1 MPPRAHSWAP
11 LAQAQGG
18 VLIVAAPTP
27 DLVLYSGEDSSAALD
42 ALRTFVRNVMART
55 PKPLS
60 GALLRWTGSL
70 AEPLVPASLYSHAQR
85 QAEGSGSVD
94 ASSLSAHID
103 KLTSAIL
110 SLTQD
115 GRAASAEQRGL
126 ASRVNTIEE
135 TLGTMQD
142 ALDRLLDSAGVA

>member
-1 MPPRAHSWAP
+1 M
-11 LAQAQGG
+11 
-18 VLIVAAPTP
+18 
-27 DLVLYSGEDSSAALD
+27 
-42 ALRTFVRNVMART
+42 
-55 PKPLS
+55 
-60 GALLRWTGSL
+60 
-70 AEPLVPASLYSHAQR
+70 
-85 QAEGSGSVD
+85 D
-94 ASSLSAHID
+94 ASALSAHID

-126 ASRVNTIEE
+126 ANRVNTIEE